1 MTIKE
6 IAEMA
11 NVSSATVSKILNGK
25 DQYISEGTRKKVLEI
40 VEKEG
45 YIPNAIAKSLKI
57 KSTKTLGIII
67 PDVMNLFFSELARGI
82 EDAAERMGYSVIL
95 CNSDNKVSKEERY
108 IQVLQEK
115 MVDGIILTAS
125 EQSVSRSLKRRN
137 TPMVLLDRDILIDS
151 DVGRII
157 VDNEEGAYNATKYLI
172 NKGCKN
178 VGFISSE
185 QINKSSG
192 QRLKGYENAL
202 LDNNFDVDE
211 EKIYLQNYTIETG
224 YKGTMNLLEKNK
236 LDGICCGNDLIA
248 IGAIQALKEKNIKVP
263 EEVRII
269 GFDDIQ
275 ISQFVDP
282 PLTTIKQPIYEMG
295 EEAVKMLIFI
305 IEGEGVGRTKVLKT
319 TLVERMSG

>member
-25 DQYISEGTRKKVLEI
+25 DKYISEATRQRVLEI
-40 VEKEG
+40 VEREG
-45 YIPNAIAKSLKI
+45 YISNAIAKSLKM
-57 KSTKTLGIII
+57 KSTNTLGIII

-82 EDAAERMGYSVIL
+82 EDAAERKGYSVIL
-95 CNSDNKVSKEERY
+95 CNSDNKTSKEERY

-125 EQSVSRSLKRRN
+125 EQSVSRSLKRRS

-151 DVGRII
+151 NVGRII
-157 VDNEEGAYNATKYLI
+157 VDNKTGSYIATDHLI
-172 NKGCKN
+172 KKGCKN
-178 VGFISSE
+178 IGFISSDKV
-185 QINKSSG
+185 NKSSG
-192 QRLKGYENAL
+192 ERLKGYRKALIEN
-202 LDNNFDVDE
+202 NMEIDE
-211 EKIYLQNYTIETG
+211 SKIYLHSYTIDTG
-224 YKGTMNLLEKNK
+224 YKGTMKLLENNK

-248 IGAIQALKEKNIKVP
+248 IGAIKALNEMKIKIP
-263 EEVRII
+263 EEVKVV

-275 ISQFVDP
+275 ISQYIEP

-295 EEAVKMLIFI
+295 EEAVKMLISI
-305 IEGEGVGRTKVLKT
+305 IENKSVGETKILKT
-319 TLVERMSG
+319 TLVERRSC